1 MGKAR
6 NWTAE
11 ETERLCEEWGRYSVP
26 TQAKRLNRSVN
37 AILIKVQRLG
47 LGRIAVNSDKIS
59 LCQLLKELKMLG
71 GYSATIRKM
80 EQAGLH
86 IYYQRV
92 INKKIRMID
101 LAEFWK
107 FAENNKNMFDFSRL
121 EENAL
126 GEEPEWVK
134 KKRAEDYKRSIS
146 IKPHNAKWTPEEDE
160 TLLRLLRQ
168 YRYTYPEIS
177 KVLKR
182 SEGAIQRRVN
192 DLKIKYRPVKADNHD
207 LWTAEQL
214 QMLCDMIKTGNN
226 YENMRHVIGKSAK
239 AIRGKVFTVYLT
251 EKLST
256 VVKLIGEGDW
266 GDGRP
271 ERKLSQ
277 KNCMT
282 IAEKEKVKQEASKL
296 VSLLAF
302 QVRKQFDDQDNW
314 QRSLCRHWDKVKGCV
329 VGETNCDDCPSFER
343 IRPQYCVRCGATF
356 FERQENRICERCR
369 IQRKKAGYRKYMR
382 IQNRK
387 GK

>member
-1 MGKAR
+1 MGIGR
-6 NWTAE
+6 TWTKE
-11 ETERLCEEWGRYSVP
+11 EIEKLCEEWGRYSIP
-26 TQAKRLNRSVN
+26 TQAKRLDRSVN

-47 LGRIAVNSDKIS
+47 LGRIAVNSDKITLLS
-59 LCQLLKELKMLG
+59 LLKELGKDG
-71 GYSATIRKM
+71 GYTETTKKL
-80 EQAGLH
+80 EKAGLQ

-92 INKKIRMID
+92 INKRIRMVDIS
-101 LAEFWK
+101 EFWE

-126 GEEPEWVK
+126 GEEPEWAK

-146 IKPHNAKWTPEEDE
+146 IKPHNAKWTPEEDA

-177 KVLKR
+177 KILKR

-192 DLKIKYRPVKADNHD
+192 DLKIKERPLKANNHD
-207 LWTAEQL
+207 LWTSEQL
-214 QMLCDMIKTGNN
+214 ETLCDMIKSGNN
-226 YENMRHVIGKSAK
+226 YENMSRVIGKSAK

-256 VVKLIGEGDW
+256 VAKLIGEGDW

-271 ERKLSQ
+271 DRKLTQ
-277 KNCMT
+277 KNCMSVL
-282 IAEKEKVKQEASKL
+282 EKEKVKEDVSKL
-296 VSLLAF
+296 VSLLSYKI
-302 QVRKQFDDQDNW
+302 RKEFSDQDNW
-314 QRSLCRHWDKVKGCV
+314 QRNLCRHWDKIKGCSA
-329 VGETNCDDCPSFER
+329 GETNCDDCSSFER

-369 IQRKKAGYRKYMR
+369 VQRKKAGYRKYMR
-382 IQNRK
+382 IQNSKR
-387 GK
+387 G

>member
-6 NWTAE
+6 NWSKE
-11 ETERLCEEWGRYSVP
+11 ELDTLQEEWGRYSIT

-37 AILIKVQRLG
+37 AVLIKVQRLG

-59 LCQLLKELKMLG
+59 LCQLLKELKLLG
-71 GYSATIRKM
+71 GYSETIRKL
-80 EQAGLH
+80 ENAGLP
-86 IYYQRV
+86 IYYQRI
-92 INKKIRMID
+92 INKRIRMVDIS
-101 LAEFWK
+101 EFWI

-146 IKPHNAKWTPEEDE
+146 IKPHNAKWTPEEDA
-160 TLLRLLRQ
+160 TLVRLLRQ

-177 KVLKR
+177 KILKR

-192 DLKIKYRPVKADNHD
+192 DLKIKERPLKADNHD
-207 LWTAEQL
+207 LWTSEQL
-214 QMLCDMIKTGNN
+214 ETLCDMIKSGNN
-226 YENMRHVIGKSAK
+226 YENMSRVIGKSAK

-256 VVKLIGEGDW
+256 VAKLIGEGDW

-271 ERKLSQ
+271 DRKLTQ
-277 KNCMT
+277 KNCMSVL
-282 IAEKEKVKQEASKL
+282 EKEKVKEDVSKL
-296 VSLLAF
+296 VSLLSYKI
-302 QVRKQFDDQDNW
+302 RKEFSDQDNW
-314 QRSLCRHWDKVKGCV
+314 QRNLCRHWDKIKGCSA
-329 VGETNCDDCPSFER
+329 GETNCDDCSSFER

-369 IQRKKAGYRKYMR
+369 VQRKKAGYRKYIR
-382 IQNRK
+382 LQNRK
-387 GK
+387 RG